1 MSANVLPAH
10 SVVWCTDDGFFFL
23 KPLYKVEREQVC
35 YATGNERFHETC
47 LGLDDRFAGSFLQTR
62 RAFLTVAALPPI
74 AAEDWHDKEFDR
86 RYNDRAWRK
95 MYHDHYHRKIDMLI
109 ERGLLKEL
117 NTTSDPLVASVPK
130 TVRPPDIVDR
140 LRFSDAFTRRRCIL
154 VNDVGDECFRDLRQ
168 YLGIPDGKLI
178 FLHHQEPTHMQSLIC
193 QSLLHKMNTAA
204 SDPRVLKASTIRESL
219 PQSLTG
225 QPVDSTWQVASLS
238 SETAMS
244 TPELQLNRFKIN
256 GVSFM
261 LAKMGSS
268 IFRGWRGN
276 LKWIPDSNPYLPSS
290 PTYFSTREIAKEY
303 GGSGHESVWV
313 FLLKHAQ
320 AYFAHGYVHT
330 PAGVLSEYRI
340 KRDLVLLDMNSPYT
354 IKNIYNTA
362 MALYDV
368 TPSSKRGKLYHEI
381 KAFFQTF
388 ASGSAAWDTQTDD
401 NYDEYSFADP
411 DIAPYDLRDLEW
423 VPGSIPNHT
432 FLPQRSSTMQDDELA
447 LKLLRRPEFWWN
459 QDEAVVDGYIFRK
472 TSAQYMHPEIWLR
485 HPVSCL
491 HHVGNS
497 QSASNLV
504 MPRIWAFLRKH
515 NIPDLRSA
523 ENQRILQKLHQT
535 NLRKSSFLDIDDEYT
550 NMITESMMLYGKKY
564 VQLV

>member
-1 MSANVLPAH
+1 MWATELPAH
-10 SVVWCTDDGFFFL
+10 SVVWCTNDHFFFL
-23 KPLYKVEREQVC
+23 KPLYKVERARVS
-35 YATGNERFHETC
+35 YATSTDRFHETC
-47 LGLDDRFAGSFLQTR
+47 LGLDDRFAGSFLQTQ
-62 RAFLTVAALPPI
+62 RAFLTLAALPPI
-74 AAEDWHDKEFDR
+74 AAEDWNDKEFNK

-95 MYHDHYHRKIDMLI
+95 MYHDHYHGKIDILI

-117 NTTSDPLVASVPK
+117 NTNSDPLVASVPN

-154 VNDVGDECFRDLRQ
+154 VNDVGSECLRDLRQ
-168 YLGIPDGKLI
+168 YLGIPAGKLM
-178 FLHHQEPTHMQSLIC
+178 FFHDEERTGMESPIC
-193 QSLLHKMNTAA
+193 QSLLHKMNRAA
-204 SDPRVLKASTIRESL
+204 SDPRVLKASTVRESL

-238 SETAMS
+238 SETLMS
-244 TPELQLNRFKIN
+244 TPELQLNRFRMN

-290 PTYFSTREIAKEY
+290 PTYFSTRQIAKEY
-303 GGSGHESVWV
+303 GGSGHESVSV
-313 FLLKHAQ
+313 FLLKHEN

-330 PAGVLSEYRI
+330 PAGVLSEYLI

-354 IKNIYNTA
+354 IKHIYNTA

-368 TPSSKRGKLYHEI
+368 TPSSERSTLYHEL

-388 ASGSAAWDTQTDD
+388 ASGSAAWDTVSSD

-411 DIAPYDLRDLEW
+411 DMAPYDLREREW

-432 FLPQRSSTMQDDELA
+432 FVPQRSSTMQDDELA

-459 QDEAVVDGYIFRK
+459 QDETVVDGYVFRK

-491 HHVGNS
+491 HHVGNY

-523 ENQRILQKLHQT
+523 ENQRILQKLHRTNLPKSGFLDPDDEQT
-535 NLRKSSFLDIDDEYT
+535 NTIV
-550 NMITESMMLYGKKY
+550 ESMMRYGKQY
-564 VQLV
+564 VQLA